1 MAKKR
6 STKMSALELSLGLSG
21 EQQLTHSRPDI
32 ADELQMADELLAELA
47 TATEPVDPPKRL
59 FKAIEA
65 EIDAGEPGK
74 ATTLRADQ
82 GEWKKRSSKIW
93 QKILHEDPV
102 TGRRIY
108 LLRCKPGAIIPP
120 HRHKRD
126 EHVLVL
132 EGEFNI
138 KKMTLKAG
146 DSQFSPAGSMHATIK
161 SPTGCLVLVHA

>member
-6 STKMSALELSLGLSG
+6 SIKMAALEQSVGLSG
-21 EQQLTHSRPDI
+21 KQELTGSRPDV
-32 ADELQMADELLAELA
+32 ADELQVAGELLAELA
-47 TATEPVDPPKRL
+47 MAAEPVDPPKRL

-65 EIDAGEPGK
+65 EVDAGEPGR
-74 ATTLRADQ
+74 ASTLRADE
-82 GEWKKRSSKIW
+82 GEWTKRSSKIW
-93 QKILHEDPV
+93 QKILHENPA
-102 TGRRIY
+102 TGQRIY

-120 HRHKRD
+120 HRHKHD

-132 EGEFNI
+132 EGEFQI
-138 KKMTLKAG
+138 KKMTLRAG